1 MHLLLPPSIMCFA
14 HRNSCRGLSVGTLC
28 TEYGWSPL
36 HSTYNV
42 GNTIYY
48 LRTTWFRGPGKLGAY
63 FVHGGLTASS
73 SASAFSLN
81 NCSDMSNL
89 RLRHLLLCAIV
100 LMMPHD
106 APMTSCVATS
116 ISATLIDPST
126 IPILHMASSNTTT
139 CPHAQPPWYQHKG
152 LPPCSSNLIAL
163 HSSHSDRDTSTAKT
177 VGGYQF
183 TTFDFSPISSF
194 VLLSL
199 CLRRDVRVLHIYN
212 CFGRI

>member
-1 MHLLLPPSIMCFA
+1 MIPWAWQTRRILRPWWLDRIILSISLLPQQLFWHVKSSPKA
-14 HRNSCRGLSVGTLC
+14 P
-28 TEYGWSPL
+28 SPL
-36 HSTYNV
+36 
-42 GNTIYY
+42 
-48 LRTTWFRGPGKLGAY
+48 
-63 FVHGGLTASS
+63 
-73 SASAFSLN
+73 
-81 NCSDMSNL
+81 
-89 RLRHLLLCAIV
+89 RHC
-100 LMMPHD
+100 PHD
-106 APMTSCVATS
+106 ASRCPHDVMCGNLDFSN
-116 ISATLIDPST
+116 LDPST